1 MKRGAIRPLQMKRAR
16 RKRAFKMKRRRRRRR
31 KKALKNTAEL
41 LLGEEK
47 ERGQEKVMKSKIEDL
62 KEKREAA
69 HERR

>member
-16 RKRAFKMKRRRRRRR
+16 RKRAFKMKRRRRRR